1 MPDDRQPSE
10 PAFVELELPA
20 GRPFDSVGRLVAA
33 ALGSRLDLPV
43 DRIDDLQLA
52 VRTILCTAPSGSTLT
67 VTLMHTA
74 EELYVEIGP
83 FACGDAERR
92 AIDRVV
98 SPLVDELTTH
108 GFERNV
114 LIAFRVGYPLAAAAA
129 S

>member
-10 PAFVELELPA
+10 PAVVELELPA

-74 EELYVEIGP
+74 EELHVEIGP

-98 SPLVDELTTH
+98 SPLVDELMTH
-108 GFERNV
+108 GFERDV
-114 LIAFRVGYPLAAAAA
+114 LIAFRVSRYPLAAA